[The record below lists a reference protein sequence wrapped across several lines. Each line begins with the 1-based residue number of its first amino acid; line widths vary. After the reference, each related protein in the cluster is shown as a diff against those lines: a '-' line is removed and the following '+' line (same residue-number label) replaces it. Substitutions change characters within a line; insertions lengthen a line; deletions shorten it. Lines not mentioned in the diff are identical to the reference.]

1 MAFTAGSVQLARAQK
16 LGAQLGNLFSV
27 YGLTGTSYNPAV
39 LEKHARKMGFGI
51 TGVTTG
57 GGFPPF
63 GSLGGLT
70 GVNKNVEAVLQNPAG
85 LTRPNGITVSQ
96 ALLGQTVGIYWK
108 AQVRSGAGT
117 TVTSSSVGAVAGTTF
132 ESFAA
137 ANTNPGLTATIYYA
151 GGTYS
156 VA

>member
-16 LGAQLGNLFSV
+16 LGNQLGNIFASHGV
-27 YGLTGTSYNPAV
+27 TGARTL
-39 LEKHARKMGFGI
+39 LEKKARNLHFGI
-51 TGVTTG
+51 TGLTSG

-63 GSLGGLT
+63 GSLGGVT
-70 GVNKNVEAVLQNPAG
+70 GVNLNATAVLQNPLG

-96 ALLGQTVGIYWK
+96 TFAGQTVGIYHLG
-108 AQVRSGAGT
+108 AVRDGSDK
-117 TVTSSSVGAVAGTTF
+117 TVTNSSVGAVAGTTSEKF
-132 ESFAA
+132 SV
-137 ANTNPGLTATIYYA
+137 TQGLTATIYFA

>member
-16 LGAQLGNLFSV
+16 LGTQLGNLFSV
-27 YGLTGTSYNPAV
+27 YGLTGTSYDPV
-39 LEKHARKMGFGI
+39 VVEKYARKLGFGI
-51 TGVTTG
+51 TGITTG
-57 GGFPPF
+57 AGFPPF
-63 GSLGGLT
+63 GSLGGTT
-70 GVNKNVEAVLQNPAG
+70 GANKGVEAALQNPLG

-96 ALLGQTVGIYWK
+96 ALVGQTVGIYWK
-108 AQVRSGAGT
+108 AQVRSGADK
-117 TVTSSSVGAVAGTTF
+117 TVTSSSSGAVAGTTF

-137 ANTNPGLTATIYYA
+137 ANTNPGLTATVYFA

>member
-16 LGAQLGNLFSV
+16 LGKQLGHVFATHGV
-27 YGLTGTSYNPAV
+27 TGVRAV
-39 LEKHARKMGFGI
+39 LEKKARNFHFGI
-51 TGVTTG
+51 TGLTTG

-63 GSLGGLT
+63 GSLGGVT
-70 GVNKNVEAVLQNPAG
+70 GVNLNMAAVLQNPLG

-96 ALLGQTVGIYWK
+96 TFVGQTVGIYHP
-108 AQVRSGAGT
+108 AMVRDGSDK
-117 TVTSSSVGAVAGTTF
+117 TVTNSSSGAVAGTTSETF
-132 ESFAA
+132 SV
-137 ANTNPGLTATIYYA
+137 TQGLTATIYFA